1 MSVKKIVTSLLI
13 CGVVVMGTGSFAFAD
28 GGNVVTLGQDL
39 SDSQKETVL
48 KYFGVNK
55 NEVVILEVNNAEE
68 RKYLEGVASEAQL
81 GRRTFSCSYVEPTKK
96 GTGINVKT
104 VNLTYVTSS
113 MIASTL
119 ATCGITDA
127 NVIAMSP
134 MPVSGTGALTG
145 VMKAFE
151 DATGEKLDEEKKEI
165 ASEELII
172 TGDIADAV
180 GPDKAAGIVNDIKTE
195 IIKDNTSD
203 IAQIAQTIVNV
214 TNNYNVSLTN
224 VQKADLEKLMEK
236 IAQQDYDYSNMKET
250 LAGISDTIEEK
261 LDAIGEAID
270 KGWWENIKSTV
281 SGWANSIGDFFGNM
295 FGSEDKD
302 LGILGGTNDDLLG
315 EDVVVDATDENA
327 ITKEK
332 VQGFFEKA
340 WEWFKGIFNNENST
354 ETGNDSVTEEIKEE
368 DKIGGQN
375 DTQDVADEKDIDKL
389 ENDSANLNDDENKSD
404 IDTNKD
410 KNENTT
416 NNTSDNDINTNVN
429 NDEKKQDNTNNA
441 SNDEV
446 SNETENLDEE
456 N

>member
-1 MSVKKIVTSLLI
+1 MSVKRIITSVLI
-13 CGVVVMGTGSFAFAD
+13 CGVVVMGTGRFAFAD

-180 GPDKAAGIVNDIKTE
+180 GPDKATGIVNDIKTE

-203 IAQIAQTIVNV
+203 ITQIAQTIVNI
-214 TNNYNVSLTN
+214 TNNYNVSLTSA
-224 VQKADLEKLMEK
+224 QKADLEKLMEK
-236 IAQQDYDYSNMKET
+236 IAKQDYDYSNMKET

-261 LDAIGEAID
+261 LDAIGESID

-281 SGWANSIGDFFGNM
+281 SGWANSIGDWFGNI

-332 VQGFFEKA
+332 VQGFFEKVA
-340 WEWFKGIFNNENST
+340 QWFKGLFNNENNT
-354 ETGNDSVTEEIKEE
+354 ETGNDSVTEVIKEE
-368 DKIGGQN
+368 DKIDGSN
-375 DTQDVADEKDIDKL
+375 DIEDKTDEKDSI
-389 ENDSANLNDDENKSD
+389 NLNDDENKEDDNINNDQSKNPAND
-404 IDTNKD
+404 ILTDKVDENK
-410 KNENTT
+410 NV
-416 NNTSDNDINTNVN
+416 DND
-429 NDEKKQDNTNNA
+429 KKEQDNINNE
-441 SNDEV
+441 SNDKI
-446 SNETENLDEE
+446 SNETKNEDKEN
-456 N
+456 